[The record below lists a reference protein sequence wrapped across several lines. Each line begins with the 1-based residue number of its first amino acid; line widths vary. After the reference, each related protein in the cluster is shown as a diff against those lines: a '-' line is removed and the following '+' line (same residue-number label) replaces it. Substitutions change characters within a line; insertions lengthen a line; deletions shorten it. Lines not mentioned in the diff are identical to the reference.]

1 MNDPEL
7 WLIAINA
14 FAAVLVV
21 LAALALVVGALTRVF
36 RATPAGRAAPGR
48 STAAARE
55 QRAGETESADAAVLA
70 ALQAAVGQA
79 LPGGRVTR
87 VVPLDDAAK
96 GPP

>member
-1 MNDPEL
+1 MNVPEL
-7 WLIAINA
+7 WLVSINA

-21 LAALALVVGALTRVF
+21 LAVLALAVWALTWVF
-36 RATPAGRAAPGR
+36 RVAPAERTASAP
-48 STAAARE
+48 AAAATRDV
-55 QRAGETESADAAVLA
+55 RARGPEPTDAAVLA